1 MLGGSGEECGG
12 NGSGEGGGDG
22 GGESGGEGGGEG
34 RGEGGGEGGGG
45 EGGGDGGGERGGDSG
60 GEGGEEGGELALI
73 HLREPGPNRTAGR
86 RAAAIPARGRQGSES
101 VSGHKAGELGVTV
114 I

>member
-60 GEGGEEGGELALI
+60 GRAAKESGEIAII
-73 HLREPGPNRTAGR
+73 HLREPGR
-86 RAAAIPARGRQGSES
+86 RGGGGTESYRGPPG
-101 VSGHKAGELGVTV
+101 SGHTRSAEAGLRIGFRPQGW
-114 I
+114 